1 MEENKQP
8 TQYQT
13 GSTTPPKSRAGIIAF
28 LLAVVIFLCGIST
41 ILSLMR
47 INLLQKAV
55 SQAESQRSS
64 FSFVAQKQQRTP
76 TDDSY
81 ALGFLGQA
89 TPKFWQSYCAL
100 PEGIYITQTQSPHSL
115 RPGDVLLTLDGQQV
129 RSWEALLEL
138 AKQYAPGDS
147 VRVTVYR
154 EGSRQQLHITIN
166 QK

>member
-1 MEENKQP
+1 MQENKQP

-13 GSTTPPKSRAGIIAF
+13 GSTSPPKSHAGLIAF

-55 SQAESQRSS
+55 SKAESKESS

-76 TDDSY
+76 TDKSFV
-81 ALGFLGQA
+81 LGFRGQA
-89 TPKFWQSYCAL
+89 IPRFWQTYRAL
-100 PEGIYITQTQSPHSL
+100 PEGIYITHTQSPHSL
-115 RPGDVLLTLDGQQV
+115 RPGDILLTLDGQQV

-147 VRVTVYR
+147 IRVTVYR